1 MSNKNCC
8 WCLFQFSQGAS
19 FTDLHLPAPR
29 ISSPLQSDCCLR
41 LFHFY
46 KAQIS
51 QISICR
57 CWRVD
62 SSTVCIGFA
71 VCAFHSENHFL
82 VLICISFGFVSLFVS
97 LFYLLF
103 PISSRKKSCE
113 HQSPQLFWFS
123 NLCFIKFTKC
133 CGAVTFINGPKERIR
148 MTISVS
154 SSLS

>member
-19 FTDLHLPAPR
+19 FTDLHLPAPKV
-29 ISSPLQSDCCLR
+29 SSLLQSDCCLR
-41 LFHFY
+41 LFSFLQGANFADFHLPTGWFVNSLHWVCCMRLSFIESFPWTDMY
-46 KAQIS
+46 LLW
-51 QISICR
+51 IC
-57 CWRVD
+57 
-62 SSTVCIGFA
+62 
-71 VCAFHSENHFL
+71 
-82 VLICISFGFVSLFVS
+82 SLFVS

-113 HQSPQLFWFS
+113 HQSPQLFWSS
-123 NLCFIKFTKC
+123 NLCFIKSTKC
-133 CGAVTFINGPKERIR
+133 CGAVTFINGPKERMR